1 MNPNRNTSLSHSPQ
15 SETNG
20 LIQRIEST
28 NINQAIHA
36 PQPLG
41 MDDLSWLQR
50 LQLKRQLARENRE
63 ALVGAAGISTER
75 HLATMRIAAEGV
87 VKMAQQQWEGL
98 VQLHGTRVTQE
109 FASIFLEMQNRFME
123 EVCAATATIEN
134 RAASEAERIESNS
147 HPDFVKVRARQGNED
162 RFFKELAAVEAI
174 ADRIGKLLST
184 RLGPHDKR

>member
-1 MNPNRNTSLSHSPQ
+1 MNPNTNTSLNRSTH
-15 SETNG
+15 SETNS
-20 LIQRIEST
+20 LIQRIESS
-28 NINQAIHA
+28 NIQQAIHA

-41 MDDLSWLQR
+41 MDDLSWVQR
-50 LQLKRQLARENRE
+50 FQLKRQLARENRE
-63 ALVGAAGISTER
+63 AQVGAAGITTER

-123 EVCAATATIEN
+123 EVCTATATIEN
-134 RAASEAERIESNS
+134 RAASEAERIESNN
-147 HPDFVKVRARQGNED
+147 HPEFVKIRARQGNEE
-162 RFFKELAAVEAI
+162 RFHKELAAVEAI

-184 RLGPHDKR
+184 RLGPQDRR